1 MSSGLNPK
9 PNQHALIFKD
19 FSRTKD
25 IVASSAAALVGE
37 RFIVPTPKTSQHGFS
52 KTPKNSTNQLTNNR
66 NSKRAAINPP
76 QRLLEQASRSTMRAS
91 GKLCRMSSRGHERC
105 DL

>member
-1 MSSGLNPK
+1 LSPGTNPK

-52 KTPKNSTNQLTNNR
+52 KTPKNSSNQLTNNK
-66 NSKRAAINPP
+66 NSKHELDKAAPSAQSEWENLGEMKYAIGNAPTFS
-76 QRLLEQASRSTMRAS
+76 Q
-91 GKLCRMSSRGHERC
+91 SSC
-105 DL
+105 

>member
-52 KTPKNSTNQLTNNR
+52 KTPKNSTNQLINNR
-66 NSKRAAINPP
+66 NSTHPPDKAAPS
-76 QRLLEQASRSTMRAS
+76 ARSEWENLGEIKHAIGNAPTFS
-91 GKLCRMSSRGHERC
+91 QSSC
-105 DL
+105 

>member
-1 MSSGLNPK
+1 LSPGTNPK

-52 KTPKNSTNQLTNNR
+52 KTPENSSNHLTNNR
-66 NSKRAAINPP
+66 NSKNKRDKGIPRCRSERENPEEMKYAIGDAPTFS
-76 QRLLEQASRSTMRAS
+76 Q
-91 GKLCRMSSRGHERC
+91 SSC
-105 DL
+105 